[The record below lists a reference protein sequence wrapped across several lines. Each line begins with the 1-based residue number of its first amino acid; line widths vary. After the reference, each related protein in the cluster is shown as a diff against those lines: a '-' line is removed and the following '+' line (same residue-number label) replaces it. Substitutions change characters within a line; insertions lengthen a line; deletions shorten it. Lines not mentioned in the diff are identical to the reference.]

1 MLNSRFPLPWE
12 VLVVSERWQ
21 RHLHQQPGSEGE
33 AKTFLFSAFLDE
45 RHNRTSG
52 AAVATGAIRILTMID
67 RCDPEVLSKKRNIV
81 ILL

>member
-1 MLNSRFPLPWE
+1 M
-12 VLVVSERWQ
+12 SERWQ
-21 RHLHQQPGSEGE
+21 HLHHQQPGSEGG
-33 AKTFLFSAFLDE
+33 AKIFLFSAFLDE